1 MQPLQEKLR
10 QLITRESLVT
20 FCLYECLA
28 GDVVVMCYM
37 WYCSRDVNAL
47 PPKVNESPNNKMDIF
62 NLGVIFGPTLMWN
75 SESTY
80 DSLNLA
86 LDLLRRS
93 SIVEILLF
101 YYNDI
106 FC

>member
-1 MQPLQEKLR
+1 MPQPNYETLKYLLQHL
-10 QLITRESLVT
+10 L
-20 FCLYECLA
+20 
-28 GDVVVMCYM
+28 
-37 WYCSRDVNAL
+37 
-47 PPKVNESPNNKMDIF
+47 KVNESPNNKMDVF